1 VRRIGGRPPAGGR
14 DVRKLEVYGGLISA
28 RAHSS
33 CFAARRAGMGPGTM
47 TTLGCPCG
55 KAQITG
61 SVHCARVAQPE
72 PGVDAAPERRGSG
85 YPPIPPGDLV
95 LGAIWSLTAGGPEV
109 TSWTWLR
116 GNTTTR
122 DERRRKRGRRS
133 ERDRRPSPSMP
144 RSARRPLGGVR
155 PQPFAALPQP
165 RAGCCPARR
174 RSTKSSSSSTTERWS
189 GTRCAAA
196 LSPSPTLTVRSPDA
210 GSSAA
215 KARSSVT
222 SSPR

>member
-85 YPPIPPGDLV
+85 YPPFRRG
-95 LGAIWSLTAGGPEV
+95 IWSSAPSGPSRRAGPRSPAGPGSGGTPPHA
-109 TSWTWLR
+109 TSADAR
-116 GNTTTR
+116 GDADQSATGGH
-122 DERRRKRGRRS
+122 RRACRGRR
-133 ERDRRPSPSMP
+133 
-144 RSARRPLGGVR
+144 GVR
-155 PQPFAALPQP
+155 WVVSGPNRSLRSLSPGRVAALRAAGQQRARAAPRQSVGRGPGVPQHCHRHRP
-165 RAGCCPARR
+165 
-174 RSTKSSSSSTTERWS
+174 
-189 GTRCAAA
+189 
-196 LSPSPTLTVRSPDA
+196 
-210 GSSAA
+210 
-215 KARSSVT
+215 
-222 SSPR
+222 